1 MIVLKKDN
9 HYEHTTDADKA
20 SKMVQGGYEVVK
32 GNSLLSKTK
41 TKAKSNKKPTTKN
54 KK

>member
-20 SKMVQGGYEVVK
+20 SEMVQNGYEVVK
-32 GNSLLSKTK
+32 GRTLLSKAKKQVK
-41 TKAKSNKKPTTKN
+41 TKKKPI
-54 KK
+54 KKK